1 MPTILQLETATSVC
15 SVALSVNG
23 KTVASKEET
32 AQNIH
37 ASKLTLF
44 INEIMEQAGI
54 KFSEL
59 DAVAVSKGPGSY
71 TGLRIGVS
79 TAKGLCFALDKPLI
93 GINTLKMM
101 ASGFLAEHPNY
112 NGLVCPMID
121 ARRMEVFT
129 AVFNHQLMEVETTN
143 AKIIDESS
151 FLELLNEYEIT
162 FIGNGAE
169 KCSSLIQHPNA
180 KFITDNFNAA
190 SNMTSLAK
198 AAFEGEEFED
208 VAYFE
213 PFYLKDFVFTTP
225 KKKGVGNGE

>member
-15 SVALSVNG
+15 AVALSVDG
-23 KTVASKEET
+23 ITVASKEET

-44 INEIMEQAGI
+44 INEVMEMAGV
-54 KFSEL
+54 KFDQL

-79 TAKGLCFALDKPLI
+79 TTKGLCFALDKPLI
-93 GINTLKMM
+93 AINTLKMM
-101 ASGFLAEHPNY
+101 AAGFLAQYPTY
-112 NGLVCPMID
+112 RGLVCPMID

-129 AVFNHQLMEVETTN
+129 AIFDHSLSAVEDTN

-151 FLELLNEYEIT
+151 FLEILEEQEIT

-169 KCSSLIQHPNA
+169 KCSTIIQHKNA
-180 KFITDNFNAA
+180 RFLFDNFNSAA
-190 SNMTSLAK
+190 NMSSLANE
-198 AAFEGEEFED
+198 AFTDENFED

-213 PFYLKDFVFTTP
+213 PFYLKDFVFTVP
-225 KKKGVGNGE
+225 KKKN